1 MRFIVERLL
10 LLIPTLLGILLGVF
24 LLLHLAPGD
33 PVEALADTQSE
44 FIPKEQLERIRKD
57 LGLDRPLY
65 VQYARYVARVVRGD
79 LGTSFR
85 TRLPVLDDIK
95 AGLPP
100 TLQLALAG
108 MVVALLI
115 GLPAG
120 IVSALKRNTAA
131 DYASLSLAMI
141 GLSAPSFWTG
151 LLLLY
156 VFAFRLR
163 WFPLMGGGDGS
174 LPSMIVHLAL
184 PALVVG
190 AGLGALLARLTRSA
204 VLEVLGQDY
213 VRTAQA
219 KGLPGRRVI
228 VKHVLRNA
236 AITLVAAASTMFA
249 YLLTGA
255 VVVEIV
261 FSRRGLGWLM
271 INAITGRD
279 FPLAQG
285 LILVFGTIIVLANLI
300 TDLVMGYLDP
310 RVSYQ

>member
-1 MRFIVERLL
+1 MRFVAERLL

-33 PVEALADTQSE
+33 PVEIMADTQAE
-44 FIPKEQLERIRKD
+44 LIPQEQLERIRKD

-65 VQYARYVARVVRGD
+65 EQYVKYVGRVLRGD

-85 TRLPVLDDIK
+85 TRLPVMDDIRL
-95 AGLPP
+95 GIVP
-100 TLQLALAG
+100 TLQLAFAG
-108 MVVALLI
+108 MAVALVI
-115 GLPAG
+115 GLSAG
-120 IVSALKRNTAA
+120 IVSAIKRNTLA
-131 DYASLSLAMI
+131 DYATLSLAMI

-156 VFAFRLR
+156 LFAFRIR

-174 LPSMIVHLAL
+174 FASTAIHLVL
-184 PALVVG
+184 PAIVVG

-204 VLEVLGQDY
+204 MLEVLGEDY
-213 VRTAQA
+213 VRTARA
-219 KGLPGRRVI
+219 KGLPGRLV
-228 VKHVLRNA
+228 VSKHVLRNA

-285 LILVFGTIIVLANLI
+285 LILVFGTIIVLANLV
-300 TDLVMGYLDP
+300 TDLLMGYLDP

>member
-1 MRFIVERLL
+1 MRFVVERLL

-33 PVEALADTQSE
+33 PVEIMADTQAE
-44 FIPKEQLERIRKD
+44 LIPKEQLERIRKD

-65 VQYARYVARVVRGD
+65 EQYLTYVGRVLRGD

-85 TRLPVLDDIK
+85 TRLPVMEDIRL
-95 AGLPP
+95 GIVP
-100 TLQLALAG
+100 TLQLAAAG
-108 MVVALLI
+108 MAVALVI
-115 GLPAG
+115 GLSAG
-120 IVSALKRNTAA
+120 IVSALKRNTLA
-131 DYASLSLAMI
+131 DYTTLSLAMI

-156 VFAFRLR
+156 LFAFRIR

-174 LPSMIVHLAL
+174 FASTAIHLVL
-184 PALVVG
+184 PAIVVG

-204 VLEVLGQDY
+204 MLEVLGEDY
-213 VRTAQA
+213 VRTARA
-219 KGLPGRRVI
+219 KGLPGRLV
-228 VKHVLRNA
+228 VSKHVLRNA

-285 LILVFGTIIVLANLI
+285 LILVFGTIIVLANLV
-300 TDLVMGYLDP
+300 TDLLMGYLDP

>member
-1 MRFIVERLL
+1 MRYVVERLIL
-10 LLIPTLLGILLGVF
+10 LVPTLLGILFGVF

-33 PVEALADTQSE
+33 PVEVLVDVQSE
-44 FIPKEQLERIRKD
+44 HIPQAQLDRIRKD

-65 VQYARYVARVVRGD
+65 EQYFRYLGRVLHGD
-79 LGTSFR
+79 LGNSFR
-85 TRLPVLDDIK
+85 TRLPVMDDIRL
-95 AGLPP
+95 GIVP
-100 TLQLALAG
+100 TMQLALAG
-108 MVVALLI
+108 MAVAFLI
-115 GLPAG
+115 GMPAG
-120 IVSALKRNTAA
+120 IISALRRNTAA
-131 DYASLSLAMI
+131 DYATLSLAVV
-141 GLSAPSFWTG
+141 GLSAPSFWIG
-151 LLLLY
+151 ILFLY
-156 VFAFRLR
+156 VFSFRLR

-174 LPSMIVHLAL
+174 LGSTLIHLVL

-190 AGLGALLARLTRSA
+190 ASLGALLARLTRSA
-204 VLEVLGQDY
+204 MLEILGQDY

-219 KGLPGRRVI
+219 KGLPGKV
-228 VKHVLRNA
+228 VVLKHVLRNA

-249 YLLTGA
+249 HLLTGS

-285 LILVFGTIIVLANLI
+285 LILVFGAVIVLVNLV
-300 TDLVMGYLDP
+300 TDLFMGYLDP

>member
-1 MRFIVERLL
+1 MKFVLERLL

-33 PVEALADTQSE
+33 PVEVLVDTQSE
-44 FIPKEQLERIRKD
+44 LIPKEQLERIRHD

-65 VQYARYVARVVRGD
+65 EQYFKYVGRVLRGD

-85 TRLPVLDDIK
+85 TRLPVLDDIRL
-95 AGLPP
+95 GIIP
-100 TLQLALAG
+100 TMQLAVAG
-108 MVVALLI
+108 MIVAVTV
-115 GLPAG
+115 GLSAG

-131 DYASLSLAMI
+131 DYATLSLAMV

-156 VFAFRLR
+156 VFSFRLR
-163 WFPLMGGGDGS
+163 WFPLIGQGDGS
-174 LPSMIVHLAL
+174 FASTTLHLIL
-184 PALVVG
+184 PAIVVG
-190 AGLGALLARLTRSA
+190 ASLGALLARLTRSA
-204 VLEVLGQDY
+204 MLEVLGQDY

-219 KGLPGRRVI
+219 KGLPGRDV
-228 VKHVLRNA
+228 VSKHVLRNA

-285 LILVFGTIIVLANLI
+285 LILVFGTIIVLANLV
-300 TDLVMGYLDP
+300 TDLFLGYLDP

>member
-1 MRFIVERLL
+1 MRFVVERLL

-33 PVEALADTQSE
+33 PVEVLADTQSE
-44 FIPKEQLERIRKD
+44 LIPKEQLERIRKD

-65 VQYARYVARVVRGD
+65 EQYLRYVGRVLRGD
-79 LGTSFR
+79 LGTSFH

-95 AGLPP
+95 LGVVP
-100 TLQLALAG
+100 TVQLSLAG
-108 MVVALLI
+108 MVVALMI
-115 GLPAG
+115 GLPSG

-131 DYASLSLAMI
+131 DYASLSVAMV

-156 VFAFRLR
+156 VFSFRLR

-174 LPSMIVHLAL
+174 FWSVIVHLVL

-190 AGLGALLARLTRSA
+190 ASLGALLARLTRSA
-204 VLEVLGQDY
+204 MLEVLEQDY
-213 VRTAQA
+213 VRTARA
-219 KGLPGRRVI
+219 KGLPGQTVI

-285 LILVFGTIIVLANLI
+285 LILAFGTIVVLANLA
-300 TDLVMGYLDP
+300 TDLFLGYLDP